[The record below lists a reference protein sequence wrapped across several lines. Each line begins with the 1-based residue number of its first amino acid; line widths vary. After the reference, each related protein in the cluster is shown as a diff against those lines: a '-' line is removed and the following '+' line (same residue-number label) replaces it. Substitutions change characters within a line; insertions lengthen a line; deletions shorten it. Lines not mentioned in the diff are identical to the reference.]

1 MTLPQDALSVLKATS
16 RTFYIPISRLPAG
29 LQEVIASGYLCM
41 RAIDEIEDHP
51 TLDNLSKAKLLRRIS
66 LIFQAQTS
74 MQDFAFDDFTA
85 AFSPYQ
91 DRLPE
96 VTLRLAEWACLA
108 PEAIAPRIWE
118 ATAAMADRMAEWA
131 ANGWKIQTEADLDR
145 YTYGV
150 AGAVGLLICD
160 LWAWFDKFQM
170 NRIHAIHF
178 GRGLQLVNILRNRA
192 EDLARGIDL
201 FPEGWSQERMQEYA
215 RQNLALAEAYARTLP
230 PGPFVYLI
238 KIPLALAFATLDA
251 LARGEPKLSRSTVL
265 QLVRQLG
272 YESGQMEQAV

>member
-238 KIPLALAFATLDA
+238 KIPLTLAFATLDA

>member
-1 MTLPQDALSVLKATS
+1 MTLPQDALNVLKATS

-51 TLDNLSKAKLLRRIS
+51 ALDNLSKARLLRRIS

-85 AFSPYQ
+85 AFSPYRDQ
-91 DRLPE
+91 LPE